1 MGHFSKYVVG
11 GFAAVLAMHYFAAPA
26 GNGLGALSQALS
38 ASPANANSFLQATN
52 HRAKSD
58 RLQAVRAS
66 DAQSPTIHTV
76 EVVGLRD
83 AAIIYRDRDGTV
95 LYRTDPISN
104 VTVVSKNLTLPE
116 VTIKETPRTS
126 VQRVPAVAPTTLQE
140 RKHKVGCDPAF
151 SPVASPSLSNL
162 TGRCMVELKS
172 PIQMASLN

>member
-1 MGHFSKYVVG
+1 
-11 GFAAVLAMHYFAAPA
+11 
-26 GNGLGALSQALS
+26 
-38 ASPANANSFLQATN
+38 
-52 HRAKSD
+52 
-58 RLQAVRAS
+58 
-66 DAQSPTIHTV
+66 V